1 MLTWQNNKTQVMGI
15 LNATPDSFSDGG
27 QFSSLSL
34 ALQHVE
40 AMQKAGV
47 DIIDI
52 GGESTR
58 PNASPVS
65 EAEELQRVI
74 PIIQHIRAND
84 AAIKLSIDTSKAVVM
99 QAAIDAGV
107 DMVNDVRA
115 LQQDGALGVCA
126 ASDVSVCLM
135 HMQGQP
141 DTMQNQPTYHN
152 VVEQI
157 KDFFQQ
163 RIRACE
169 QTGIDRSRLVLDVG
183 FGFGKT
189 LEHNVQLLAELAQ
202 FKSFGLPLLAGISRK
217 TMIGALLENAPVDQR
232 LYGSLSAAV
241 MACLNGAS
249 IIRVHDVKATVDALK
264 VADAIRAYPSTTMND
279 YH

>member
-1 MLTWQNNKTQVMGI
+1 MGI

-27 QFSSLSL
+27 QFSSLSR
-34 ALQHVE
+34 ALEHVE

-65 EAEELQRVI
+65 ESEELQRVI

-84 AAIKLSIDTSKAVVM
+84 KAIKLSIDTSKAVVM

-115 LQQDGALGVCA
+115 LQQDGTLAVCA
-126 ASDVSVCLM
+126 ASNVSVCLM

-141 DTMQNQPTYHN
+141 DTMQNQPTYHH
-152 VVEQI
+152 VVEQV

-163 RIRACE
+163 RIHACE
-169 QTGIDRSRLVLDVG
+169 NAGIDRSRLILDVG

-241 MACLNGAS
+241 IACLNGAS
-249 IIRVHDVKATVDALK
+249 IIRVHDVKATVEALN
-264 VADAIRAYPSTTMND
+264 VADAIRVSST
-279 YH
+279 HPVS